1 MPVGVNFLPPPLHC
15 LGPGEF
21 LTKRTQAIHA
31 DEPAPHIPPTRPA
44 DLQPPLLTIHS
55 NHDSFLAG
63 LYAAQDF
70 FCAVDPDTCVSNGA
84 SLQDNI
90 SLPRAQLE
98 AAINAAASLLSQ
110 MRQQNA

>member
-1 MPVGVNFLPPPLHC
+1 MNSDSLSLLSGSDDDERSNDVFFVA
-15 LGPGEF
+15 
-21 LTKRTQAIHA
+21 KA